1 MHLLVQ
7 SFHVDDAGYSR
18 DETVYKGLDL
28 SKNESDDVT
37 SSATQ
42 DTLTS
47 PSAVTSQ
54 MRKYDDGVD
63 KSSSKFHR
71 VCVSRDDRLPFTS
84 GSYRR
89 LANCSSSTCAG
100 HVVSLRPGGDESG
113 GSDVTASPPTPHDR
127 VSSSVAS
134 CRSLPPGLPLQL
146 RPYPPSLIQSPGVF
160 SPSTRGPPTTAAAAA
175 AAAAAYQ
182 RRSFFEALRSPP
194 LHGYLDTAASERN
207 STVSGLV
214 AAPNASYA
222 AASAAAVLSTQLAI
236 HAWFRTALE
245 NRTSPLRLSADVS
258 YTPQG
263 GQDWVQRPPVSP
275 LPRTLHG
282 FGRNSSSFCQPVD
295 DVDEVAS
302 QLDETSLP
310 ASELSHVEQT
320 VNKLDDDDDQLQQS
334 PSSAQT

>member
-160 SPSTRGPPTTAAAAA
+160 SPSTRGPPTTDDEHAAAARPTSP
-175 AAAAAYQ
+175 Q
-182 RRSFFEALRSPP
+182 RDRRGFVECRHCRIGFRDRVTYTLHMGYHGFDAPFSCNMCGHQSADRVEFFVHIA
-194 LHGYLDTAASERN
+194 TAA
-207 STVSGLV
+207 
-214 AAPNASYA
+214 
-222 AASAAAVLSTQLAI
+222 
-236 HAWFRTALE
+236 H
-245 NRTSPLRLSADVS
+245 
-258 YTPQG
+258 
-263 GQDWVQRPPVSP
+263 
-275 LPRTLHG
+275 
-282 FGRNSSSFCQPVD
+282 
-295 DVDEVAS
+295 
-302 QLDETSLP
+302 
-310 ASELSHVEQT
+310 
-320 VNKLDDDDDQLQQS
+320 
-334 PSSAQT
+334 